1 MEVKPGYKKTEIGL
15 IPENWEVSKTGELF
29 DFKNG
34 LNKSKENFGHGT
46 PIVNYMDVFKKPFLL
61 KKDIGGRVLVNS
73 KEKLAYSVQ
82 KGDVFFTRTSETAE
96 EIGITSVMLE
106 ETENTVYSGFVLRAR
121 PISEK
126 LIDNFKAYCFSANYY
141 RKQVVS
147 KASYTTR
154 ALTSGKALSKTIV
167 AIPPKNE
174 QNLIAEALGDMDALL
189 ESLNSLI
196 AKKRAIKQAT
206 MQQLLSGETRVS
218 TPQNDWTDT
227 TLGEIVERF
236 VGGGTPSR
244 TVADYWGGNIPWVST
259 KDFASFSP
267 YTSQESITRQGL
279 NNSAASL
286 IPAETLLISTRMAV
300 GRTAIYKV
308 DVAINQDIKA
318 LIPRAHISQRFLLH
332 WLNHNNHKIS
342 STSNGSTVS
351 GISIND
357 LKRIKIKIPD
367 IHEQNSIAKI
377 LDDMDYDI
385 SILESRIHKTNSL
398 KQAMMQELLTGRTRL
413 I

>member
-1 MEVKPGYKKTEIGL
+1 MKPDQKQTHIGAIPKDWYVKTLGEIASIDSENLSNSTPGDFTFNYISLEDV
-15 IPENWEVSKTGELF
+15 ENGTLKSHSEQKFSRAPSRARRVL
-29 DFKNG
+29 KN
-34 LNKSKENFGHGT
+34 
-46 PIVNYMDVFKKPFLL
+46 
-61 KKDIGGRVLVNS
+61 KDILLSTVRPNLQS
-73 KEKLAYSVQ
+73 HLLFEEK
-82 KGDVFFTRTSETAE
+82 KGNWVCSTGFSTIRC
-96 EIGITSVMLE
+96 
-106 ETENTVYSGFVLRAR
+106 TENTMFPEYIFHYLFHSQIKRQISNLLSG
-121 PISEK
+121 S
-126 LIDNFKAYCFSANYY
+126 NYPAINSRDVKSLSIPVPEY
-141 RKQVVS
+141 EEQRS
-147 KASYTTR
+147 IA
-154 ALTSGKALSKTIV
+154 TSLSDI
-167 AIPPKNE
+167 
-174 QNLIAEALGDMDALL
+174 DALL

-218 TPQNDWTDT
+218 SPQNDWTDT
-227 TLGEIVERF
+227 TLGKIVERF

-367 IHEQNSIAKI
+367 IHEQNSIAKA

>member
-1 MEVKPGYKKTEIGL
+1 MEVRQGYKETEIGVL
-15 IPENWEVSKTGELF
+15 PNDWTITRLGNIADIKDGTHQTPKYVPFGIPFYSVEQVTKN
-29 DFKNG
+29 DFKNTKYISEEEHKA
-34 LNKSKENFGHGT
+34 LSHS
-46 PIVNYMDVFKKPFLL
+46 FK
-61 KKDIGGRVLVNS
+61 I
-73 KEKLAYSVQ
+73 E
-82 KGDVFFTRTSETAE
+82 KGDILMTR
-96 EIGITSVMLE
+96 IGSIGE
-106 ETENTVYSGFVLRAR
+106 C
-121 PISEK
+121 K
-126 LIDNFKAYCFSANYY
+126 LIDWDVNASFY
-141 RKQVVS
+141 VS
-147 KASYTTR
+147 L
-154 ALTSGKALSKTIV
+154 ALLKVHGADPKYIEQYSKSTQFIQETELHSLPA
-167 AIPPKNE
+167 AIPKKINLGPISDIRIATPPHHE
-174 QNLIAEALGDMDALL
+174 QSAIATALNDMDSLL

-218 TPQNDWTDT
+218 SPQNDWTDT

-267 YTSQESITRQGL
+267 YTSQESITKKGL
-279 NNSAASL
+279 KNSAASL
-286 IPAETLLISTRMAV
+286 IPAKTLLISTRMAV

-351 GISIND
+351 GISITD

-367 IHEQNSIAKI
+367 IHEQNSIARI
-377 LDDMDYDI
+377 LDDLDYDI

>member
-1 MEVKPGYKKTEIGL
+1 MKVKPGYKQTNVGL
-15 IPENWEVSKTGELF
+15 IPEDWGVEPLGKRSSFKTGPFGSTLHQSDYVHEGIPVINPMHI
-29 DFKNG
+29 KNG
-34 LNKSKENFGHGT
+34 RIT
-46 PIVNYMDVFKKPFLL
+46 PRPD
-61 KKDIGGRVLVNS
+61 
-73 KEKLAYSVQ
+73 
-82 KGDVFFTRTSETAE
+82 TS
-96 EIGITSVMLE
+96 
-106 ETENTVYSGFVLRAR
+106 
-121 PISEK
+121 ISEEAAQRLNEFRMK
-126 LIDNFKAYCFSANYY
+126 PGEIIIGRRGDMGRCATVNDHNKGWICGTGSMLIRPRLDDPNFLTLVLS
-141 RKQVVS
+141 S
-147 KASYTTR
+147 PTTI
-154 ALTSGKALSKTIV
+154 KTIEDASV
-167 AIPPKNE
+167 GSTMTNLNQTTLSRLNIQTPSIEEQRAIATA
-174 QNLIAEALGDMDALL
+174 IGDIDALL

-196 AKKRAIKQAT
+196 TKKRAIKQAT

-367 IHEQNSIAKI
+367 IHEQNSIAKV